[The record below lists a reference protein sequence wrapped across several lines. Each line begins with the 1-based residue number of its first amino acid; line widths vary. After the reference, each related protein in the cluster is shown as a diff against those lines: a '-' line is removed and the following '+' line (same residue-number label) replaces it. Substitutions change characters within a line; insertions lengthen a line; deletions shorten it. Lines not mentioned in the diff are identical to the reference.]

1 MAPNP
6 TQFATSFKC
15 SRMVIRGEYSSVAVT
30 GEKEGP
36 LALRRGYITPNV
48 PTVSYRRGVKLNF
61 IRPSSHRTRVLVIW
75 SLALFKQL

>member
-6 TQFATSFKC
+6 TQFSTSFKC
-15 SRMVIRGEYSSVAVT
+15 SRMLIRAEYSSVAVT

-48 PTVSYRRGVKLNF
+48 PTVSYRLTIGWSDRG
-61 IRPSSHRTRVLVIW
+61 SSCREADGGDGLDANQ
-75 SLALFKQL
+75 S